1 MIVIDSQVHIWPPQT
16 PERPYFTEDASRPHR
31 PVPLGYPQLLLEME
45 AAGVDRVVCV
55 PPSWEGYRNDYALE
69 AARKFPGRFA
79 VMGKIALNDRS
90 GRERIATWTAQP
102 GMLGVR
108 VSFRHG
114 GTHSWLDDGT
124 ADWFWAEAERY
135 DVPVMVFAP
144 FAVAKIGEIAER
156 HPGLRL
162 IVDHMGL
169 NVQWKG
175 KALGPGVDLLLK
187 FARFKNVAVKASC
200 LPCYVDEP
208 YPFPTLHPQI
218 RRVVDCFGPQ
228 RVFWGT
234 DLSQL
239 TCTYRQ
245 AVTLFTEE
253 LDFLSGADKEWIMGR
268 SLAEWLEWP
277 LQ

>member
-1 MIVIDSQVHIWPPQT
+1 MVIIDSQVHIWAPQT
-16 PERPYFTEDASRPHR
+16 PERPYITEDASMPHR
-31 PVPLGYPQLLLEME
+31 PLPLGYQQLLLDME

-55 PPSWEGYRNDYALE
+55 PPSWEGYRNDYALK
-69 AARKFPGRFA
+69 AARKRPDRFA
-79 VMGKIALNDRS
+79 VMGKIPLNDPS
-90 GRERIATWTAQP
+90 GRERIATWTRQP
-102 GMLGVR
+102 GMLGFR

-124 ADWFWAEAERY
+124 ADWFWAETERY

-169 NVQWKG
+169 NVRWKG
-175 KALGPGVDLLLK
+175 KALGPGVDLLLN

-218 RRVVDCFGPQ
+218 RRVVDCFGPH

-253 LDFLSGADKEWIMGR
+253 LDFLSDADKEWIMGR
-268 SLAEWLEWP
+268 ALAEWLDWP
-277 LQ
+277 L